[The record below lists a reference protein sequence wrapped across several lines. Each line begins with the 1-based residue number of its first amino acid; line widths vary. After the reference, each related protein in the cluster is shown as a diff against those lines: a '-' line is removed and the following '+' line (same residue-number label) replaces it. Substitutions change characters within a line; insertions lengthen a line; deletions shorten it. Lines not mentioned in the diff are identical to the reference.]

1 MFTIKRE
8 EVFFIMEPIYKYFK
22 PAWRS
27 FYKLIILQVLI
38 LILACVGSFI
48 GPCKSGTNLFKWMWI
63 FAVVVDVLIFC
74 YIAIQRATTSLV
86 LRDNPD
92 KAEDQEVA
100 FIVCHPL
107 KPFSSDFRTSIEIGL
122 ANIMHIKVGQTMMQ
136 TVLNIGDIV
145 VTSSGTATEEIF
157 APNIPNP
164 QAVRDEIQVHA
175 RRYTMPASTPSTP
188 TATPTAEG
196 QQA

>member
-1 MFTIKRE
+1 
-8 EVFFIMEPIYKYFK
+8 MEPVYKYYK

-27 FYKLIILQVLI
+27 FYKLLFLMLLLIIL
-38 LILACVGSFI
+38 AGVGSFF
-48 GPCKSGTNLFKWMWI
+48 GPLKSGTKYFTWMWVLV
-63 FAVVVDVLIFC
+63 AVVDVLLFVYVFIK
-74 YIAIQRATTSLV
+74 RATMSLV

-100 FIVCHPL
+100 FIVCHPTR
-107 KPFSSDFRTSIEIGL
+107 PFSSDFRTSIEIGL

-136 TVLNIGDIV
+136 TLFNIGDVI
-145 VTSSGTATEEIF
+145 VTSSGTSAEEIF

-175 RRYTMPASTPSTP
+175 RRYTMPNAPQNPSHMEP
-188 TATPTAEG
+188 TAQE
-196 QQA
+196 